1 MVIISRGIV
10 IFMLPL
16 ITLQKWGVKITMKDL
31 VVLISGL
38 LISSAAMAATGEINP
53 ATATTAGNATVINNN
68 SESIKSLNVM
78 RGEDHA
84 SIQKD
89 MKDINTNA
97 KASAAN
103 KASSDTNAAGVAD
116 NHAGLVVAKAAIDTN
131 TGNIATNTGNIATN
145 TKDIKSNT
153 DAISNL
159 ANSTNQRFSKV
170 NNRIDATQ
178 AMTQAVVNARP
189 MVTGDKTAIGVG
201 AGFAGSSQAI
211 SIGLAHGFG
220 NGWSSSTTIAQTT
233 GATTDFSGGVGAQ
246 YAF

>member
-1 MVIISRGIV
+1 
-10 IFMLPL
+10 
-16 ITLQKWGVKITMKDL
+16 MKDL

>member
-1 MVIISRGIV
+1 
-10 IFMLPL
+10 MLPL

-68 SESIKSLNVM
+68 SQSIKSLNEM

-116 NHAGLVVAKAAIDTN
+116 NHTGLVVAKAAIDTNTGNIATN

>member
-1 MVIISRGIV
+1 
-10 IFMLPL
+10 MLPL